1 MAKMVNLYYV
11 DFTTIKNLKASSQ
24 DLLLHVK
31 HRKMK
36 TVENKQQID
45 QRTRN

>member
-1 MAKMVNLYYV
+1 MITLYYV
-11 DFTTIKNLKASSQ
+11 HFTIIKNLKASGQ
-24 DLLLHVK
+24 DLLLHIK